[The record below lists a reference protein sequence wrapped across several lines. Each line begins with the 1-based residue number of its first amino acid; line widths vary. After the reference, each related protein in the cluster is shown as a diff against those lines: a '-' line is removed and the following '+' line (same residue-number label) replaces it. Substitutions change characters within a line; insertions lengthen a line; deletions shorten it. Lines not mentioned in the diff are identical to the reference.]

1 MARKSLGALTLD
13 LVARVGGFEAGM
25 DKASR
30 KSKKTSSDI
39 SKHAKTMS
47 IAFAAGTAA
56 AVVGISALVSRQLEV
71 IDAQA
76 KMAQRLRTTYDSLT
90 DLGRAGE
97 LAGVSMQQIEVA
109 SRTLDVNLG
118 KAAQGIGAQ
127 ADALAKLKL
136 NADDIAALPL
146 DERISAINT
155 ALKENVSVTE
165 RAAVAADLFGTRS
178 AAAIQMLDPDTI
190 AEAARQTK
198 IFGLNLS
205 DVDAAKIEQANDA
218 MGTFG
223 LLIPG
228 ISQQLTVELAPAL
241 RAIGNEFLR
250 SAEDAGGLGTVV
262 QETTRDIVKAV
273 AFAIDAADGFWRVV
287 DTIISGIVTLGSE
300 AVQVIGRVQGF
311 ALSTLDKIPGLDLS
325 TARESVANLVEFAD
339 AMSIEAQER
348 IQNNLNKPLS
358 GQAILDF
365 YDRAQ
370 EAGQVAA
377 EETIA
382 ARKAADNYTES
393 LEGTSHALEKIVVT
407 SKKWTVSKEMLSA
420 IKANEDYLAL
430 VRELRTDEERLT
442 DQLNERFAV
451 LEKIAG
457 LTSAEREDT
466 AGRIAAAAFVDA
478 PDYGGLAPEIGGAFG
493 ELGKINEAES
503 QLEDWYKTQL
513 EMLEGF
519 RADRADLNAVW
530 DEQELALKQE
540 HEEKLANIE
549 SARQQASLAATED
562 LFGNLSEITAT
573 FAGKQSGI
581 YKAMFAIEKA
591 AAIARSIVAIQTGI
605 AQAAANP
612 FPANLAAMASVAA
625 ATASII
631 GTIQS
636 VSIAGQAHDGIDSIP
651 KSGTWNL
658 EKGERVTTAK
668 TSAKLDKTLT
678 EVQSSMGE
686 REQSGRNLRI
696 VNAFD
701 TSVIGEYMG
710 SDPGEEVIMN
720 AVRRNARVIRSLSV

>member
-1 MARKSLGALTLD
+1 MASKSLGTLTLD
-13 LVARVGGFEAGM
+13 LVAKVAGFEAGM

-47 IAFAAGTAA
+47 IAFAAGATAA
-56 AVVGISALVSRQLEV
+56 VAGLTVLVSRQLEV

-76 KMAQRLRTTYDSLT
+76 KMAQRLRTSSESLAN
-90 DLGRAGE
+90 LGRAGE

-109 SRTLDVNLG
+109 SRSLDINLG
-118 KAAQGIGAQ
+118 KASQGIGAQ
-127 ADALAKLKL
+127 ADALEKLGL
-136 NADDIAALPL
+136 NADEIAKLPL

-165 RAAVAADLFGTRS
+165 RAAIAADLFGARG
-178 AAAIQMLDPDTI
+178 AAAIQMLDPATI
-190 AEAARQTK
+190 AEAARQVE
-198 IFGLNLS
+198 IFGLNIS
-205 DVDAAKIEQANDA
+205 DIDAAKVEQANDA
-218 MGTFG
+218 MSTFG
-223 LLIPG
+223 MLVPG
-228 ISQQLTVELAPAL
+228 IAQHLTVELAPIL
-241 RAIGNEFLR
+241 KAIGDEFLR
-250 SAEDAGGLGTVV
+250 SAESAGGLGTVV
-262 QETTRDIVKAV
+262 QDTARDVTSAL
-273 AFAIDAADGFWRVV
+273 AFIIDAADGVGRAFTITA
-287 DTIISGIVTLGSE
+287 DTIILALTGIAAGAAENAADILAAFSY
-300 AVQVIGRVQGF
+300 
-311 ALSTLDKIPGLDLS
+311 IPGIDFSAAETS
-325 TARESVANLVEFAD
+325 TREFA
-339 AMSIEAQER
+339 ARQEAIFFEAAKN
-348 IQNNLNKPLS
+348 INDTLLKPLA
-358 GQAILDF
+358 GREMLAF

-370 EAGQVAA
+370 EAGQKAA
-377 EETIA
+377 EA
-382 ARKAADNYTES
+382 AVDARKDSDKYTES
-393 LEGTSHALEKIVVT
+393 LAGANDQLEKIIVT
-407 SKKWTVSKEMLSA
+407 SKKWTVSKEMLAA
-420 IKANEDYLAL
+420 IKANEDYAAL
-430 VRELRTDEERLT
+430 VRDLRTEEERLT

-451 LEKIAG
+451 MDKIAG
-457 LTSAEREDT
+457 LSSAEREDT
-466 AGRIAAAAFVDA
+466 AGRIASAAFVDA

-503 QLEDWYKTQL
+503 QLQDWYATQL
-513 EMLEGF
+513 DMLGKF
-519 RADRADLNAVW
+519 RADRADLSAVW

-540 HEEKLANIE
+540 HEEKLAAIE

-686 REQSGRNLRI
+686 REQPGRNLRI

-720 AVRRNARVIRSLSV
+720 AVRRNARVIRSLAV